1 MCKSP
6 NLQTLLKAA
15 DPAIRQHVA
24 ELKTENLK
32 LQKQIAKFQV
42 KEISSKNRIT
52 ALEMEIKKQD
62 SRAIAKLL
70 KDVGERGTP
79 LPIKS

>member
-52 ALEMEIKKQD
+52 ALEMEIKKQG